1 MKTKLISAI
10 LIIAMCTLCA
20 TPASATDD
28 LDMIGDIVLVRP
40 ACLVATVLGTAI
52 FVISL
57 PIAASSRSIRRSAH
71 TFVIRPARATF
82 TRPLGNLEEL
92 EH

>member
-1 MKTKLISAI
+1 MS
-10 LIIAMCTLCA
+10 MLCV

-28 LDMIGDIVLVRP
+28 LDMVGDILVVRP
-40 ACLVATVLGTAI
+40 ACLVATVLGSAL

-57 PIAASSRSIRRSAH
+57 PIAACSGSVRKSAH
-71 TFVIRPARATF
+71 TFVVRPARATF

-92 EH
+92 QH

>member
-1 MKTKLISAI
+1 MKTKLTSAI

-57 PIAASSRSIRRSAH
+57 PIAASSRSIRKSAH